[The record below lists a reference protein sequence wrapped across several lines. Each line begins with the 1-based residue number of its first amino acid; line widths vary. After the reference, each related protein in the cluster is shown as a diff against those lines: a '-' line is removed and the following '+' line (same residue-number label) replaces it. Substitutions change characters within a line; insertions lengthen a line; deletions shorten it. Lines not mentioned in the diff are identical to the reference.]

1 MSVSLTWDV
10 SVSYPS
16 ATTATVTV
24 KLKAKSSNG
33 SYNNNSKSGWIK
45 IDGTKYTF
53 SHSFGKNT
61 TTTLATKSKT
71 ITRTTASQSI
81 SLSASYTTGVSS
93 GTITKSGST
102 TVSARPAY
110 TVTFNGNGGSNSTK
124 TVYYG
129 YTTTFPTSAGSRTG
143 YTLNNWGTSASGG
156 TTYAKGATTPTI
168 TAARTFYALWTPNQY
183 AVNYNANG
191 GTSGSV
197 TSQNRTYNTAM
208 TIDANATPTRQHYNF
223 LGWADSD
230 TATAPQYTT
239 TYPASTSTSAI
250 TLYAVW
256 VPAYIPPSIDV
267 DQTVPY
273 RSTSGAADQDGKNVT
288 FPLYWTNGENQDGT
302 AAQVNEIAIQYR
314 ESGTST
320 WTTLTTLTNV
330 TGTSATYTSTG
341 DLFATSKA
349 YDIKIT
355 FTDNNTSIEYLS
367 FISKS
372 SFIWKVD
379 NVNNRFVFGVD
390 VLLPLDTDAAA
401 GTVDGDLTA
410 ALVALGWDSDVIV

>member
-71 ITRTTASQSI
+71 VSRTTASRSI

-102 TVSARPAY
+102 TVAARPAY
-110 TVTFNGNGGSNSTK
+110 TVTFNGNGGSTSTA

-129 YTTTFPTSAGSRTG
+129 YTTTFPSSAGTRTG

-156 TTYAKGATTPTI
+156 TTYAKGATTPAI
-168 TAARTFYALWTPNQY
+168 TGAVTYYAQWTPNTY
-183 AVNYNANG
+183 TVNYNANG
-191 GTSGSV
+191 GTSGSI
-197 TSQNRTYNTAM
+197 TSQSRTYGVDMA
-208 TIDANATPTRQHYNF
+208 ISSSATPTRTGFNF
-223 LGWADSD
+223 LGWADSAS
-230 TATAPQYTT
+230 ATSPQYTSM
-239 TYPASTSTSAI
+239 YPASTSTSTV

-256 VPAYIPPSIDV
+256 EAAWIPPTFDTGY
-267 DQTVPY
+267 TVPT
-273 RSTSGAADQDGKNVT
+273 RTPDQDSCNVR
-288 FPLYWTNGENQDGT
+288 FPIKWTNGKNANGT
-302 AAQVNEIAIQYR
+302 TCQV
-314 ESGTST
+314 TSIKIEYKLQSASS
-320 WTTLTTLTNV
+320 WTTLGTISVSSGTTKE
-330 TGTSATYTSTG
+330 YTSTG
-341 DLFATSKA
+341 NLFSTTEA
-349 YDIKIT
+349 YDIRIT
-355 FTDNNTSIEYLS
+355 LTDANTSVTYLS

-372 SFIWKVD
+372 SYIWKID
-379 NVNNRFVFGVD
+379 HASNKFVFGVD
-390 VLLPLDTDAAA
+390 VLLPLDTNAAS
-401 GTVDGDLTA
+401 GSVDGDIYS
-410 ALVALGWDSDVIV
+410 ALVALGWTDVIE